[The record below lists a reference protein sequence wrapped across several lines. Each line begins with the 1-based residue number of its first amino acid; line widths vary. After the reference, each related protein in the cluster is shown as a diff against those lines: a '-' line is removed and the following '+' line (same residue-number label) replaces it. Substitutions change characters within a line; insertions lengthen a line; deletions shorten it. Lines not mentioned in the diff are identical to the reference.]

1 MLKHYHCGY
10 SYGVDGSLMSFFT
23 EGGGLSDI
31 ILETRAKV
39 DIEKGEE
46 ITIHYAGGLKPRM
59 TRKKL
64 LKDGWFF
71 DCQCIRWVPI
81 YRLQFTTFSPL
92 SNKSDDIVLYICTL

>member
-1 MLKHYHCGY
+1 MA
-10 SYGVDGSLMSFFT
+10 LMVLYMSVFT

-71 DCQCIRWVPI
+71 DCQCIRWVPTYI
-81 YRLQFTTFSPL
+81 SLAVSNFLSPYTVHFYTVRFIGTVNL
-92 SNKSDDIVLYICTL
+92 IAT